1 MVIPDYQ
8 SVMLPLL
15 KYAGD
20 GKEHRIRDAVEK
32 LAEEFRLS
40 EEERKELLPSG
51 QQAVFKNRVG
61 WASTYLKKAGL
72 LNSGKKGYF
81 SITQRGLD
89 ILKESPASIDVNFL
103 KRYGEFNEFYN
114 GDKQTPIDKS
124 GILSIECIER
134 NEDLDPEEF
143 LEIAYQKLHIEL
155 VSEILST
162 IKKCSPTFFES
173 LVVDVLTK
181 MGYGGS
187 RADAGKAVGKSHDG
201 GIDGII
207 KEDRL
212 GLDVIYIQAKRWE
225 GTVTRPEIQK
235 FAGALIGKKAKKGV
249 FITTSNFSREAIE
262 YAELTGNI
270 VLVDGEMLSRLMIE
284 YDVGVSKV
292 KSYDVKKMDTDYFE
306 DGAI

>member
-15 KYAGD
+15 KYSGD
-20 GKEHRIRDAVEK
+20 GKEHRIRAAVEQ
-32 LAEEFRLS
+32 LAEEFRLN

-51 QQAVFKNRVG
+51 QQAVFNNRVG
-61 WASTYLKKAGL
+61 WARTYLKKAGL
-72 LNSGKKGYF
+72 LDSGKKGYF
-81 SITQRGLD
+81 SITRRGLD
-89 ILKESPASIDVNFL
+89 VLREKPPSIDVNFL
-103 KRYGEFNEFYN
+103 KRYEEFNEFRN
-114 GDKQTPIDKS
+114 QGKQ
-124 GILSIECIER
+124 IENI
-134 NEDLDPEEF
+134 DLDKREPENLDPKET
-143 LEIAYQKLHIEL
+143 LEIAYQKLHNEL
-155 VSEILST
+155 VSEILS
-162 IKKCSPTFFES
+162 IVKKCSASFFES

-187 RADAGKAVGKSHDG
+187 RADAGRAVGKSHDG

-249 FITTSNFSREAIE
+249 FITTSGFSKEAIE
-262 YAELTGNI
+262 YADFTGNI
-270 VLVDGEMLSRLMIE
+270 VLVDGEMLARLMIE
-284 YDVGVSKV
+284 YGVGVSKV

-306 DGAI
+306 EEVI

>member
-1 MVIPDYQ
+1 MGIPDYQ

-15 KYAGD
+15 RYASD
-20 GKEHRIRDAVEK
+20 GEEHRIRDATEY
-32 LAEEFRLS
+32 LAEEFKLS

-51 QQAVFKNRVG
+51 QQAIFKNRVG

-72 LNSGKKGYF
+72 LDSRKKGSF
-81 SITQRGLD
+81 TITQRGKNV
-89 ILKESPASIDVNFL
+89 LKEKPASIDVNFL

-114 GDKQTPIDKS
+114 KDKKPV
-124 GILSIECIER
+124 IEKPAIGET
-134 NEDLDPEEF
+134 EETEAFDPEES
-143 LEIAYQKLHIEL
+143 LEIAYQKLHNEL

-162 IKKCSPTFFES
+162 MKNCSPAFFES
-173 LVVDVLTK
+173 LVIDVLTK

-225 GTVTRPEIQK
+225 GTVGSPEIQK

-249 FITTSNFSREAIE
+249 FITTSGFSKEATD
-262 YAELTGNI
+262 YANQTGYI
-270 VLVDGEMLSRLMIE
+270 VLIDGDTLARLMIE

-292 KSYDVKKMDTDYFE
+292 KSYEVKRIDTDYFD
-306 DGAI
+306 DGV

>member
-15 KYAGD
+15 EYAGD
-20 GKEHRIRDAVEK
+20 NKEHRIRDAVEQ
-32 LAEEFRLS
+32 LAEELGLS
-40 EEERKELLPSG
+40 EEEKKELLPSG
-51 QQAVFKNRVG
+51 QQAIFKNRVG

-72 LNSGKKGYF
+72 LDSRKKGYF
-81 SITQRGLD
+81 SITLRGLD
-89 ILKESPASIDVNFL
+89 ILEKNPTSIDVNFL
-103 KRYGEFNEFYN
+103 KQYGEFNEFYN
-114 GDKQTPIDKS
+114 KDKKLIVDNSNPNNT
-124 GILSIECIER
+124 GIIEK
-134 NEDLDPEEF
+134 LDPEES
-143 LEIAYQKLHIEL
+143 LETAYQQLHNEL

-162 IKKCSPTFFES
+162 IKKCPPPFFES

-187 RADAGKAVGKSHDG
+187 KADAGKAIGKSHDG

-212 GLDVIYIQAKRWE
+212 GLDIIYIQAKRWE
-225 GTVTRPEIQK
+225 NTVTRPEIQK

-249 FITTSNFSREAIE
+249 FITTSSFSREAIE
-262 YAELTGNI
+262 YADLTGNI
-270 VLVDGEMLSRLMIE
+270 VLVDGETLSRLMIE

-292 KSYDVKKMDTDYFE
+292 KSYDVKKIDTDYFE
-306 DGAI
+306 DVVI

>member
-1 MVIPDYQ
+1 MGIPDYQ

-15 KYAGD
+15 RYASD
-20 GKEHRIRDAVEK
+20 GEEHRIRDATEY
-32 LAEEFRLS
+32 LAEEFKLS

-51 QQAVFKNRVG
+51 QQAIFKNRVG

-72 LNSGKKGYF
+72 LDSRKKGYF
-81 SITQRGLD
+81 TITQRGKNV
-89 ILKESPASIDVNFL
+89 LKEKTASIDVNFL
-103 KRYGEFNEFYN
+103 KRYEEFNEFYN
-114 GDKQTPIDKS
+114 HDKRPV
-124 GILSIECIER
+124 IEKPTTDNTEKA
-134 NEDLDPEEF
+134 EALDPEES
-143 LEIAYQKLHIEL
+143 LETAYQKLHNEL

-162 IKKCSPTFFES
+162 IKNCSPAFFES
-173 LVVDVLTK
+173 LVIDVLTK

-187 RADAGKAVGKSHDG
+187 RADAGKAIGKSHDG

-225 GTVTRPEIQK
+225 GTVGSPEIQK

-249 FITTSNFSREAIE
+249 FITTSSFSKEAID
-262 YAELTGNI
+262 YADLTGNI
-270 VLVDGEMLSRLMIE
+270 VLIEGNTLARLMIE

-292 KSYDVKKMDTDYFE
+292 KSYEVKKIDTDYFE
-306 DGAI
+306 DGVI

>member
-1 MVIPDYQ
+1 MGIPDYQ

-20 GKEHRIRDAVEK
+20 GKEHRVRDAIEQ

-40 EEERKELLPSG
+40 EEEKKELLPSG
-51 QQAVFKNRVG
+51 QQAIFKNRVG
-61 WASTYLKKAGL
+61 WARTYLKKAGL
-72 LNSGKKGYF
+72 LDSGKKGYF
-81 SITQRGLD
+81 SITQKGLKA
-89 ILKESPASIDVNFL
+89 LKENPASIDVNFL

-114 GDKQTPIDKS
+114 KGKQPEIVESDSGKIDQ
-124 GILSIECIER
+124 
-134 NEDLDPEEF
+134 LDPEEA
-143 LEIAYQKLHIEL
+143 LELAYQKLHNEL
-155 VSEILST
+155 VSEILT
-162 IKKCSPTFFES
+162 TVKKCSPAFFES
-173 LVVDVLTK
+173 LVIDILTK

-235 FAGALIGKKAKKGV
+235 FAGALIGNKAKKGV
-249 FITTSNFSREAIE
+249 FITTSGFSKEAVD
-262 YAELTGNI
+262 YATFTGNI
-270 VLVDGEMLSRLMIE
+270 VLIDGEMLSRLMVE

-292 KSYDVKKMDTDYFE
+292 KSYEVKKMDMDYFE
-306 DGAI
+306 DVVI

>member
-1 MVIPDYQ
+1 MAVPDYQ
-8 SVMLPLL
+8 SLMLPLL

-20 GKEHRIRDAVEK
+20 RKEHRIRDAVEE

-51 QQAVFKNRVG
+51 QQAVFTNRVG
-61 WASTYLKKAGL
+61 WARTYLKKAGL
-72 LNSGKKGYF
+72 LNSGRKGYF

-89 ILKESPASIDVNFL
+89 ILKENPASIDVNFL
-103 KRYGEFNEFYN
+103 KRYEEFNEFYN
-114 GDKQTPIDKS
+114 GDKQIIIDKPN
-124 GILSIECIER
+124 ILRVECIKR
-134 NEDLDPEEF
+134 KEDLNPEEF
-143 LEIAYQKLHIEL
+143 LEIAYQKLHTEL
-155 VSEILST
+155 ISEILST
-162 IKKCSPTFFES
+162 IKKCSPIFFES

-187 RADAGKAVGKSHDG
+187 RADAGKAVGRSHDG

-225 GTVTRPEIQK
+225 GTVPRSEIQK

-249 FITTSNFSREAIE
+249 FITTSTFSKESID

-270 VLVDGEMLSRLMIE
+270 VLIDGEMLSRLMIE

-292 KSYDVKKMDTDYFE
+292 KSYDVKKIDTDYFD
-306 DGAI
+306 DGLI

>member
-8 SVMLPLL
+8 SLMLPLL

-61 WASTYLKKAGL
+61 WASTYLKKAEL
-72 LNSGKKGYF
+72 LNSGKKGHF
-81 SITQRGLD
+81 SITQRGLN
-89 ILKESPASIDVNFL
+89 ILKENRSSIDVNFL
-103 KRYGEFNEFYN
+103 KRYGEFNKFYN
-114 GDKQTPIDKS
+114 GDKQIEIDKP
-124 GILSIECIER
+124 GIFSIECMEKK
-134 NEDLDPEEF
+134 EELDPEEF
-143 LEIAYQKLHIEL
+143 LEIAYQKLHKEL
-155 VSEILST
+155 VSELLST
-162 IKKCSPTFFES
+162 IKKCAPTFFETI
-173 LVVDVLTK
+173 VVDVLTK

-187 RADAGKAVGKSHDG
+187 RTDAGKAVGKSHDG

-249 FITTSNFSREAIE
+249 FITTSNFSKEAIE
-262 YAELTGNI
+262 YADLTGNI
-270 VLVDGEMLSRLMIE
+270 VLIDGEMLARLMIE

-306 DGAI
+306 DAII

>member
-1 MVIPDYQ
+1 MGIPDYQ
-8 SVMLPLL
+8 SIMLPLL
-15 KYAGD
+15 RYASD
-20 GKEHRIRDAVEK
+20 GEEHRIRDATEY
-32 LAEEFRLS
+32 LAEEFKLS

-51 QQAVFKNRVG
+51 QQAIFKNRVG
-61 WASTYLKKAGL
+61 WANTYLKKAGL
-72 LNSGKKGYF
+72 LDSRKKGYF
-81 SITQRGLD
+81 TITQRGKNV
-89 ILKESPASIDVNFL
+89 LKEKPASIDVNFL

-114 GDKQTPIDKS
+114 GDKKPVIENPAIDDTEK
-124 GILSIECIER
+124 IEV
-134 NEDLDPEEF
+134 LDPEES
-143 LEIAYQKLHIEL
+143 LETAYQKLHNEL

-162 IKKCSPTFFES
+162 MKNCSPAFFES
-173 LVVDVLTK
+173 LVIDVLTK

-225 GTVTRPEIQK
+225 GTVGSPEIQK

-249 FITTSNFSREAIE
+249 FITTSSFSKEAID
-262 YAELTGNI
+262 YANLTDNI
-270 VLVDGEMLSRLMIE
+270 VLIEGDTLARLMIE

-292 KSYDVKKMDTDYFE
+292 KSYEVKKIDTDYFE
-306 DGAI
+306 DGVI

>member
-20 GKEHRIRDAVEK
+20 GKEHRIRNAVEN
-32 LAEEFRLS
+32 LADEFRLS

-51 QQAVFKNRVG
+51 QQAVFNNRVG
-61 WASTYLKKAGL
+61 WACTYLKKAGL
-72 LNSGKKGYF
+72 LNSGRKGYF
-81 SITQRGLD
+81 SITQKGLSV
-89 ILKESPASIDVNFL
+89 LRANPVSIDVNFL
-103 KRYGEFNEFYN
+103 TQFNEFNEFRR
-114 GDKQTPIDKS
+114 GKQVET
-124 GILSIECIER
+124 IELGKDQ
-134 NEDLDPEEF
+134 NETEQLDPGES
-143 LEIAYQKLHIEL
+143 LELSYQQLHNEL
-155 VSEILST
+155 VLEILSAV
-162 IKKCSPTFFES
+162 KKCSPTFFES

-187 RADAGKAVGKSHDG
+187 RTDAGRAVGRSHDG

-225 GTVTRPEIQK
+225 GTVPRPEIQK

-249 FITTSNFSREAIE
+249 FITTSSFSREAID

-270 VLVDGEMLSRLMIE
+270 VLIDGEMLARLMIE

-292 KSYDVKKMDTDYFE
+292 KSYDVKKIDTDYFD
-306 DGAI
+306 DGLI

>member
-15 KYAGD
+15 KYAED
-20 GKEHRIRDAVEK
+20 GKEHRIRDAIEQ

-51 QQAVFKNRVG
+51 QQAIFKNRVG
-61 WASTYLKKAGL
+61 WANTYLKKAGL
-72 LNSGKKGYF
+72 LESRKKGYF
-81 SITQRGLD
+81 SITQRGMDVLRE
-89 ILKESPASIDVNFL
+89 KPPSIDVNFL
-103 KRYGEFNEFYN
+103 KRYEEFNEFRN
-114 GDKQTPIDKS
+114 QGKQ
-124 GILSIECIER
+124 IETIGPNKIEPE
-134 NEDLDPEEF
+134 NLDPKET
-143 LEIAYQKLHIEL
+143 LEIAYQKLHNEL
-155 VSEILST
+155 VSEILSI
-162 IKKCSPTFFES
+162 IKKCSASFFES

-235 FAGALIGKKAKKGV
+235 FAGALIGRKAKKGV
-249 FITTSNFSREAIE
+249 FITTSNFSKEAIE
-262 YAELTGNI
+262 YADFTGNI
-270 VLVDGEMLSRLMIE
+270 VLIDGEMLARLMIE

-292 KSYDVKKMDTDYFE
+292 KSYEVKKTDTDYFE
-306 DGAI
+306 DGVI

>member
-32 LAEEFRLS
+32 LAEGLRLS

-81 SITQRGLD
+81 SITQKGMAVLRED
-89 ILKESPASIDVNFL
+89 ITSIDVNFL
-103 KRYGEFNEFYN
+103 TRYEEFNEFRR
-114 GDKQTPIDKS
+114 GKQAEPVELEK
-124 GILSIECIER
+124 GNK
-134 NEDLDPEEF
+134 NEELDPREN
-143 LEIAYQKLHIEL
+143 LELSYQQLHNEL
-155 VSEILST
+155 VSEILSA
-162 IKKCSPTFFES
+162 IKKCSPSFFES
-173 LVVDVLTK
+173 IVIDVLTK

-187 RADAGKAVGKSHDG
+187 RTDAGKAVGKSHDG

-249 FITTSNFSREAIE
+249 FITTSNFSKEAIE
-262 YAELTGNI
+262 YADLTGNI
-270 VLVDGEMLSRLMIE
+270 VLIDGEMLARLMIE

-292 KSYDVKKMDTDYFE
+292 KSYDVKKMDTDYFD
-306 DGAI
+306 DGTM

>member
-1 MVIPDYQ
+1 MGIPDYQ

-15 KYAGD
+15 RYASD
-20 GKEHRIRDAVEK
+20 GEEHRIRDSIEY
-32 LAEEFRLS
+32 LAEEFKLS

-51 QQAVFKNRVG
+51 QQAIFKNRVG

-72 LNSGKKGYF
+72 LDSRKKGYF
-81 SITQRGLD
+81 TITQRGKNV
-89 ILKESPASIDVNFL
+89 LKEKPDSIDVNFL
-103 KRYGEFNEFYN
+103 KRYREFNEFYN
-114 GDKQTPIDKS
+114 KDKKPV
-124 GILSIECIER
+124 IEKPAMDNTEV
-134 NEDLDPEEF
+134 EALDPEES
-143 LEIAYQKLHIEL
+143 LEIAYQKLHNEL

-162 IKKCSPTFFES
+162 MKNCSPTFFES
-173 LVVDVLTK
+173 LVIDVLTK

-225 GTVTRPEIQK
+225 GTVGSPEIQK

-249 FITTSNFSREAIE
+249 FITTSGFSKEAVD
-262 YAELTGNI
+262 YANLTGNI
-270 VLVDGEMLSRLMIE
+270 VLIDGNALARLMIE

-292 KSYDVKKMDTDYFE
+292 KSYEVKKIDTDYFE
-306 DGAI
+306 DGVI

>member
-20 GKEHRIRDAVEK
+20 GKEHRIRDAIEQ

-51 QQAVFKNRVG
+51 QQAIFKNRVG
-61 WASTYLKKAGL
+61 WANTYLKKAGL
-72 LNSGKKGYF
+72 LDSRKKGYF
-81 SITQRGLD
+81 SITRRGLD
-89 ILKESPASIDVNFL
+89 VLKEKPPSIDVNFL
-103 KRYGEFNEFYN
+103 KRYEEFNEFRN
-114 GDKQTPIDKS
+114 QGKQISIDKADIS
-124 GILSIECIER
+124 EIEGKKA
-134 NEDLDPEEF
+134 LDPEEF
-143 LEIAYQKLHIEL
+143 LEIAYQKLHAEL
-155 VSEILST
+155 ISEILSIT
-162 IKKCSPTFFES
+162 KKCSASFFES

-249 FITTSNFSREAIE
+249 FITTSNFSKEAIE
-262 YAELTGNI
+262 YADFTGNI
-270 VLVDGEMLSRLMIE
+270 VLIDGEMLARLMIE

-292 KSYDVKKMDTDYFE
+292 KSYEVKKVDTDYFE
-306 DGAI
+306 DGVI

>member
-20 GKEHRIRDAVEK
+20 GKEHRIRDAVEE

-51 QQAVFKNRVG
+51 QQAVFTNRVG
-61 WASTYLKKAGL
+61 WARTYLKKAGL
-72 LNSGKKGYF
+72 LDSGRKGYF
-81 SITQRGLD
+81 SITQRGLSV
-89 ILKESPASIDVNFL
+89 LRENPVSIDVNFL
-103 KRYGEFNEFYN
+103 TQYEEFNEFRR
-114 GDKQTPIDKS
+114 GRQVETFDIGKDQ
-124 GILSIECIER
+124 
-134 NEDLDPEEF
+134 NETEHLDPRES
-143 LEIAYQKLHIEL
+143 LELSYQQLHNEL
-155 VSEILST
+155 VLEILSAV
-162 IKKCSPTFFES
+162 KKCSPAFFES
-173 LVVDVLTK
+173 IVIDVLTK

-187 RADAGKAVGKSHDG
+187 RTDAGRAVGQSHDG

-225 GTVTRPEIQK
+225 GTVPRPEIQK

-249 FITTSNFSREAIE
+249 FITTSTFSREATE
-262 YAELTGNI
+262 YADFTGNI
-270 VLVDGEMLSRLMIE
+270 VLIDGEMLSRLMIE

-292 KSYDVKKMDTDYFE
+292 KSYDVKKIDTDYFD
-306 DGAI
+306 DGLM

>member
-15 KYAGD
+15 KYARD
-20 GKEHRIRDAVEK
+20 GKEHHIRGAVEE

-51 QQAVFKNRVG
+51 RQAIFNNRAG
-61 WASTYLKKAGL
+61 WACTYLKKAGL
-72 LNSGKKGYF
+72 LDSRKKGYF
-81 SITQRGLD
+81 SITQRGSD
-89 ILKESPASIDVNFL
+89 VIKEKPASIDVNFL
-103 KRYGEFNEFYN
+103 KQYKEFNEFYN
-114 GDKQTPIDKS
+114 KDKPTLIDKPD
-124 GILSIECIER
+124 IPEIEGTKA
-134 NEDLDPEEF
+134 LDPEEF
-143 LEIAYQKLHIEL
+143 LEIAYQKLHNEL
-155 VSEILST
+155 VSEVLSI
-162 IKKCSPTFFES
+162 IKKCSAGFFES

-249 FITTSNFSREAIE
+249 FITTSVFSKEAIE
-262 YAELTGNI
+262 YADLTGNI
-270 VLVDGEMLSRLMIE
+270 VLVDGEMLARLMIE
-284 YDVGVSKV
+284 YGVGVSKV

-306 DGAI
+306 EEVV

>member
-20 GKEHRIRDAVEK
+20 GNEHRIRDAVEQ
-32 LAEEFRLS
+32 LAKEFGLS

-51 QQAVFKNRVG
+51 QQAIFKNRVG

-72 LNSGKKGYF
+72 LDSGKKGYF

-89 ILKESPASIDVNFL
+89 ILEKNPPSIDVNFL
-103 KRYGEFNEFYN
+103 KRYREFNEFYN
-114 GDKQTPIDKS
+114 KDKKPIIDNPDS
-124 GILSIECIER
+124 NSIGFIEK
-134 NEDLDPEEF
+134 LDPEES
-143 LEIAYQKLHIEL
+143 LETVYQKLHNEL

-162 IKKCSPTFFES
+162 IKKCSPLFFES

-187 RADAGKAVGKSHDG
+187 RADAGKAIGKSHDG

-212 GLDVIYIQAKRWE
+212 GLDIIYIQAKRWE
-225 GTVTRPEIQK
+225 NTVTRPEIQK

-249 FITTSNFSREAIE
+249 FITTLSFSREAIE
-262 YAELTGNI
+262 YADLTGNI
-270 VLVDGEMLSRLMIE
+270 VLVDGETLSRLMIE

-292 KSYDVKKMDTDYFE
+292 KSYDVKKVDTDYFE
-306 DGAI
+306 DVVI

>member
-15 KYAGD
+15 KYARD

-40 EEERKELLPSG
+40 EEERNELLPSG

-72 LNSGKKGYF
+72 LDSGKKGYF
-81 SITQRGLD
+81 SITRRGLD
-89 ILKESPASIDVNFL
+89 ALRENPLSIDVNFL
-103 KRYGEFNEFYN
+103 KRYEEFNEFRN
-114 GDKQTPIDKS
+114 QGKQ
-124 GILSIECIER
+124 IEII
-134 NEDLDPEEF
+134 DLDKREPENLDPKET
-143 LEIAYQKLHIEL
+143 LEIAYQKLHNEL
-155 VSEILST
+155 VSEILSI
-162 IKKCSPTFFES
+162 IKKCSPDFFES

-249 FITTSNFSREAIE
+249 FITTSGFSKEAIE
-262 YAELTGNI
+262 YADLTGNI
-270 VLVDGEMLSRLMIE
+270 VLVEGEMLARLMIE
-284 YDVGVSKV
+284 YGVGVSKV

-306 DGAI
+306 EEVI

>member
-1 MVIPDYQ
+1 MGIPDYQ

-20 GKEHRIRDAVEK
+20 GNEHRIRDAVEQ
-32 LAEEFRLS
+32 LAKEFGLS

-51 QQAVFKNRVG
+51 QQAIFKNRVG

-72 LNSGKKGYF
+72 LDSGKKGYF

-89 ILKESPASIDVNFL
+89 ILEKNPPSIDVNFL

-114 GDKQTPIDKS
+114 KDKKPIIDNPDS
-124 GILSIECIER
+124 NSIGFIEK
-134 NEDLDPEEF
+134 LDPEES
-143 LEIAYQKLHIEL
+143 LETVYQKLHNEL

-162 IKKCSPTFFES
+162 IKKCSPLFFES

-187 RADAGKAVGKSHDG
+187 RADAGKAIGKSHDG

-212 GLDVIYIQAKRWE
+212 GLDIIYIQAKRWE
-225 GTVTRPEIQK
+225 NTVTRPEIQK

-249 FITTSNFSREAIE
+249 FITTSSFSREAIE
-262 YAELTGNI
+262 YADLTGNI
-270 VLVDGEMLSRLMIE
+270 VLVDGETLSRLMIE

-292 KSYDVKKMDTDYFE
+292 KSYDVKKVDTDYFE
-306 DGAI
+306 DVVI